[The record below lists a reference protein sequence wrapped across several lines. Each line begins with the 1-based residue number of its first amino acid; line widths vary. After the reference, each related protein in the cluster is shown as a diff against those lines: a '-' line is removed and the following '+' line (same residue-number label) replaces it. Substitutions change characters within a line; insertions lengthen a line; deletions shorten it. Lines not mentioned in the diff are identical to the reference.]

1 MDADGQPVDLNNRRT
16 TYKVDDD
23 KLAAGETSPVTR
35 QAVLSAEE
43 AARYTYEA
51 VTTGDDDWN
60 PRKFFEA
67 VEAPADVAYADG
79 KLTWKAAPYAI
90 CYLVIDAEGN
100 VVGMT
105 KDTAYATAT
114 AGTYTL
120 QSVNEYG
127 SLGETATFEVTEAMT
142 TGIKSVVG
150 AQSVVNGSNV
160 IYNLAGQRVAQPV
173 KGLYIIN
180 GKKIMIQ

>member
-1 MDADGQPVDLNNRRT
+1 
-16 TYKVDDD
+16 
-23 KLAAGETSPVTR
+23 
-35 QAVLSAEE
+35 
-43 AARYTYEA
+43 
-51 VTTGDDDWN
+51 
-60 PRKFFEA
+60 
-67 VEAPADVAYADG
+67 
-79 KLTWKAAPYAI
+79 
-90 CYLVIDAEGN
+90 
-100 VVGMT
+100 MT

-150 AQSVVNGSNV
+150 AQSIVNGSNV